1 MRSTKPSQTANR
13 LSGIGP
19 VCLAAALCFAGPAAA
34 QTSPYYVGVSQSLGY
49 DSNLLRLGD
58 GQAVPDGYSRTD
70 TTYTTSLL
78 AGLDQGLGRQ
88 RLRGNLDLRSNRFAN
103 NEVFN
108 NVSYGVSLA
117 LDWATIERLSGTLS
131 VGAQRRLSSF
141 NLQEVGLLR
150 EKNLEDSRN
159 LELTANLG
167 VVTQYSLTAS
177 ASTRDSRNSL
187 DQPSVHARNFQQ
199 DSGSLGVQWRP
210 TDLLSLGLAWRETK
224 GRYPRFQQVN
234 GAYEADRFDRQDLD
248 LTANWRA
255 SGISAL
261 QLRISSG
268 KTDYD
273 LASQRNFS
281 GLTGSLNWSW
291 QATGKISTNTTLS
304 RDTGQDSYAVS
315 VFGTPTTAEYS
326 RVSTALRLG
335 VSYAV
340 SAKISA
346 NLGLGTQ
353 TRELVRT
360 RPTVTNTGIGTATD
374 SGRESVNNF
383 SLGARWA
390 PTRSAQL
397 GCDTA
402 YEKRSGAASLSNS
415 LSATTFSCY
424 GQITLQ

>member
-1 MRSTKPSQTANR
+1 MRRTQPLRSTNKFDGLA
-13 LSGIGP
+13 P

-34 QTSPYYVGVSQSLGY
+34 QTSPYFVGVSQSVGY

-58 GQAVPDGYSRTD
+58 GGTVPNGYSRAD
-70 TTYTTSLL
+70 TTYTSSLL
-78 AGLDQGLGRQ
+78 AGLDQGFGRQ

-103 NEVFN
+103 NDAFN
-108 NVSYGVSLA
+108 NVSYGVQLA
-117 LDWATIERLSGTLS
+117 LDWATVERLSGTLS
-131 VGAQRRLSSF
+131 AGAQRRLSSF

-159 LELTANLG
+159 LDLTANLG

-187 DQPSVHARNFQQ
+187 DQPSVQARNFEQ

-210 TDLLSLGLAWRETK
+210 TDLVSLGLAWRETR
-224 GRYPRFQQVN
+224 GRYPRFALVN
-234 GAYEADRFDRQDLD
+234 GAYEADRFKRNDID
-248 LTANWRA
+248 LTGTWRA

-261 QLRISSG
+261 QARISSG

-326 RVSTALRLG
+326 RVNTALRLG
-335 VSYAV
+335 VAYTV

-353 TRELVRT
+353 RRELVRT
-360 RPTVTNTGIGTATD
+360 RPTLTNTGVNTATD

-397 GCDTA
+397 GCDTS

-424 GQITLQ
+424 GQFTLQ